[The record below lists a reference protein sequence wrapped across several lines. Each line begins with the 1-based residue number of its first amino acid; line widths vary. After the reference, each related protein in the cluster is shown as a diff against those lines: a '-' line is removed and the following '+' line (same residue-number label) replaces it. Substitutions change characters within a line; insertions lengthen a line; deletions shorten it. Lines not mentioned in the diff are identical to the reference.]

1 MSQAY
6 FLIPGLLLPP
16 GAREGVSPETLQA
29 AARLTQS
36 VKGAPV
42 RQTLATGPLAGSPH
56 LAWLWRVITRRDL
69 PFSSAPF
76 AWLID
81 DGPDLTSEIWLLVFF
96 ATNESGARE
105 ELTLDDDA
113 VEHLCQLTRKPLEAR
128 GFTLQRWDH
137 TFYLTRQ
144 TGWGVM
150 TPEWPVIRAG
160 LASPFDVAPL
170 PEAPASVAADAL
182 SDLQDLTRLLADAG
196 LQDAAGRV
204 ISGLAITGGGC
215 QQRFNPPTKIRSVLS
230 DTPFIRSWA
239 QESGILNHRT
249 GRVTSA
255 VEWPQDAPPGDVIA
269 VLDALYK
276 PWLARDWTAWS
287 ATLPEV
293 VQSFEALSAAAKKK
307 NCSTS
312 LVVACG
318 MTDTVTITTAPAS
331 AGAKGLLAR
340 LTQKALAADAWIF
353 E

>member
-16 GAREGVSPETLQA
+16 GAREGVPPETLQA
-29 AARLTQS
+29 AARLSKS

-42 RQTLATGPLAGSPH
+42 RQTLVTAPLAGSPH
-56 LAWLWRVITRRDL
+56 LAWFWRVVTRRGL

-81 DGPDLTSEIWLLVFF
+81 DGPDLTSEIWSLVFF
-96 ATNESGARE
+96 ATNESGAPE

-113 VEHLCQLTRKPLEAR
+113 VERLCQLVRKPLEAR
-128 GFTLQRWDH
+128 GFTLQRWDR
-137 TFYLTRQ
+137 TFYLTRL

-170 PEAPASVAADAL
+170 PDAPASIAADAL
-182 SDLQDLTRLLADAG
+182 SDLEDLTSLLKTAS
-196 LQDAAGRV
+196 LHDAAGRV

-215 QQRFNPPTKIRSVLS
+215 QQRFNPPTKIRSVLA

-249 GRVTSA
+249 GRVTGA
-255 VEWPQDAPPGDVIA
+255 VEWPQDAPPGDGIA
-269 VLDALYK
+269 VLDDLYE
-276 PWLARDWTAWS
+276 PWLARDWIAWS
-287 ATLPEV
+287 QALPGV
-293 VQSFEALSAAAKKK
+293 VQSFETLSAAAKKK

-318 MTDTVTITTAPAS
+318 MTDTVTLTTS
-331 AGAKGLLAR
+331 MAGATGLLAR
-340 LTQKALAADAWIF
+340 LTQKALSADAWIF

>member
-16 GAREGVSPETLQA
+16 DARKSVSQEALRTA
-29 AARLTQS
+29 SALTKS
-36 VKGAPV
+36 VKGDAV
-42 RQTLATGPLAGSPH
+42 RQTLVAGPLAGSPH
-56 LAWLWRVITRRDL
+56 LAWLWRVVTRRDL

-81 DGPDLTSEIWLLVFF
+81 DGPDLTSEIWSPVFF
-96 ATNESGARE
+96 ATDETGRPA

-113 VEHLCQLTRKPLEAR
+113 VERLCQLTRKPLEAR
-128 GFTLQRWDH
+128 GFTLQRWDR

-160 LASPFDVAPL
+160 LATPLDLAPL
-170 PEAPASVAADAL
+170 PEADAAIAEGAL
-182 SDLQDLTRLLADAG
+182 SDLRELTDIVKNSG
-196 LQDAAGRV
+196 VTDAAGRPV
-204 ISGLAITGGGC
+204 TGLAITGGGC

-249 GRVTSA
+249 GRVTGA

-269 VLDALYK
+269 VLDALYE
-276 PWLARDWTAWS
+276 PWLRRDWTAWS
-287 ATLPEV
+287 EALPGV
-293 VQSFEALSAAAKKK
+293 IASFETLSAAAKKK
-307 NCSTS
+307 NCSAS
-312 LVVACG
+312 LLVACG
-318 MTDTVTITTAPAS
+318 MTDTVTVTTAPA
-331 AGAKGLLAR
+331 GASGLLAR
-340 LTQKALAADAWIF
+340 LTQKAVPAESWIF